1 MLLFRIW
8 SYGKSWLGVGGRG
21 LVRSKEQELDQ
32 SSRRKLR
39 PRIRTNLFCHP
50 EALLFMIWAWVSA
63 KDGSIIWDE
72 GLRTT
77 LRSVQRLFLFCF
89 LRSSITSPDV
99 PPGITSSR
107 QRASLP
113 GEASLASC
121 RRQACVHRYS
131 SALSVSRRFSGHCVL
146 APIQSP
152 KSIGQRLVDAS
163 ICK

>member
-1 MLLFRIW
+1 M
-8 SYGKSWLGVGGRG
+8 
-21 LVRSKEQELDQ
+21 VRSKEQELDQ
-32 SSRRKLR
+32 SSRTKLR

-50 EALLFMIWAWVSA
+50 EALLFRIWAWVSA
-63 KDGSIIWDE
+63 KDGSMIWDE

-77 LRSVQRLFLFCF
+77 LHSVQRLFFFASCAA
-89 LRSSITSPDV
+89 
-99 PPGITSSR
+99 
-107 QRASLP
+107 ASLP
-113 GEASLASC
+113 DVVGLASC